1 MDEKIERLISRKQS
15 KYDFSNSNITV
26 VVTTF
31 NNRRNNMVT
40 KFFCIDQ
47 REKHRILKLLI

>member
-26 VVTTF
+26 VVTKF
-31 NNRRNNMVT
+31 NNRRNNMIT
-40 KFFCIDQ
+40 KLFCIDQ
-47 REKHRILKLLI
+47 KEKHRILKLLI